1 MLEHLLPKGKLV
13 VADLLSPV
21 VRRTLA
27 EILII
32 VVAAGRGDGTTR
44 LVAGLAAD
52 PRDIGKA
59 EGTVVEP
66 VVAHP
71 AVDHRTFG
79 RRDLQRRVRVEQ
91 RHDDGDALV
100 GRSDHPDAAV
110 RFWTVIDRK
119 ST

>member
-1 MLEHLLPKGKLV
+1 MLEHLLPEGKLV

-21 VRRTLA
+21 VRRTMA

-52 PRDIGKA
+52 TRDICKA

-71 AVDHRTFG
+71 AVDHRTFEIG
-79 RRDLQRRVRVEQ
+79 RASGRGRVCQYGKISVG
-91 RHDDGDALV
+91 DG
-100 GRSDHPDAAV
+100 
-110 RFWTVIDRK
+110 
-119 ST
+119 